1 MKLNESVKKWHG
13 WLFSRYII
21 FPLLLLALNFCFSL
35 TKNNGKKYA
44 KDYIANSMV
53 VKLYLAETDYNP
65 DYLTVGFFRFG
76 SGCLANTK
84 ITFLNKSDNR
94 YYRIY
99 VIRSESSLHPNLDG
113 DDIEEGVRIYH
124 NISAWVN
131 RDEYRSKQYGTKENP
146 IPIFNLKAYEHDGR
160 EISNDGGTVRAIPS
174 HYEESV
180 ERYLTYI
187 MSKDEFK
194 RRFEH

>member
-44 KDYIANSMV
+44 KEYIANSMV
-53 VKLYLAETDYNP
+53 VKLYIAYDTDYNP

-76 SGCLANTK
+76 SGCLANTE

-99 VIRSESSLHPNLDG
+99 VIRSKSSLHPNTDG
-113 DDIEEGVRIYH
+113 YGIDACIQEMRI
-124 NISAWVN
+124 S
-131 RDEYRSKQYGTKENP
+131 
-146 IPIFNLKAYEHDGR
+146 
-160 EISNDGGTVRAIPS
+160 
-174 HYEESV
+174 
-180 ERYLTYI
+180 
-187 MSKDEFK
+187 
-194 RRFEH
+194 